1 MTDGDVVFVGELKL
15 FVVTV
20 TSLLLICVSDVW
32 NFSKLIRNVNIFCR
46 AVGENIL
53 EVSCFHRTIW
63 N

>member
-1 MTDGDVVFVGELKL
+1 MTDGDVVLVGELKL

-46 AVGENIL
+46 TVGEIY
-53 EVSCFHRTIW
+53 
-63 N
+63 